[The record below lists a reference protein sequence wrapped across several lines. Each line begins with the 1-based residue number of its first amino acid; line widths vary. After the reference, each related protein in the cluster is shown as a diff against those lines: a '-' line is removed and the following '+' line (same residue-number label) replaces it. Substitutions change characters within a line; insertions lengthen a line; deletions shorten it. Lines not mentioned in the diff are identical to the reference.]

1 MTGDAQGE
9 SALCFPGSG
18 HGRRLSRTIATCG
31 APVRQRLL
39 GTTPQDEP
47 ARSDDYNNLGDP
59 MTQEARFDKLLLS
72 LPDVAKA
79 VNAFSSESAQL
90 RVLEALL
97 SAAGGT
103 PEGETTPA
111 RPRPATP
118 EPARGP
124 QAKTKLASGKKDPD
138 PKLIPTLNLRPSG
151 KTALRAFVESKAPAT
166 NEELYAVI
174 IYYLEQELQI
184 ETITIDHVFTS
195 LKELKR
201 KISTRL
207 RTVLSNSARSKGWI
221 DTSQNSL
228 RTTINGQNLVE
239 HDLPAKTNK

>member
-1 MTGDAQGE
+1 
-9 SALCFPGSG
+9 
-18 HGRRLSRTIATCG
+18 
-31 APVRQRLL
+31 
-39 GTTPQDEP
+39 
-47 ARSDDYNNLGDP
+47 